1 MRTTMSRTNMHRL
14 LIRRLF
20 AAAQLKCF
28 ARDDSGATAI
38 EYAMIASGIS
48 IVIITVVNTL
58 GTTTS
63 GLYQSVVTALK

>member
-1 MRTTMSRTNMHRL
+1 MQMKMSRTTMHRL
-14 LIRRLF
+14 LKRFFTPAHL
-20 AAAQLKCF
+20 ACF
-28 ARDDSGATAI
+28 ARDNSGATAI

-48 IVIITVVNTL
+48 IVIITAVNTL